1 MNAALLI
8 DASYFI
14 AAFLF
19 IYGLKR
25 MSSPLTA
32 RSGIVVAGAGM
43 VLAVLASFLYTLD
56 VSPAAR
62 PQLTTNL
69 VLAVIALALGLGW
82 AWRSGKK
89 VAMTEMPQ
97 MVALYNGMGGGAA
110 AAIAA
115 IELIGYKTH
124 GSVSLTLAV
133 LGGVIGAVSLSGS
146 LIAWAKLDGRI
157 NSTLRFSG
165 LQAVNGSLLLLLLA
179 LGAYIV
185 WHSGQVAMP
194 VFAVFF
200 ALALLYG
207 VMMTMPIG
215 GADMPVVI
223 SLYNAFTGLAVGFE
237 GYVLNNPALMI
248 AGMVVG
254 SAGSLLTLLMAK
266 AMNRSVANVLFSNFG
281 AATDDTG
288 GEISGSQKPIDAADA
303 GINMHYATKVIIAP
317 GYGLAVA
324 QAQHKLYELVKL
336 LLAGKAFDNFMLMRD
351 SKVLKQLLPQ
361 LDKLL
366 KQEPEGKAFQL
377 ATKALQ
383 NTDQR
388 VEEDKPVTPAFIFAA
403 LLWYPVEQRAE
414 KLLVESGLN
423 EVDALNIAMM
433 EVLDEVQRS
442 IAIPK
447 RFSLTIKDI
456 WFLQSRLSKRAGRRA
471 FKLMEQVKF
480 RGAYDFLQL
489 RAQAEGG
496 ELLELANWW
505 QRFQS
510 DDEAGREIL
519 VQNLGKEGIERR
531 PRRRR
536 PPTKRRPPGP
546 AANG

>member
-8 DASYFI
+8 DSSYFI

-32 RSGIVVAGAGM
+32 RSGIIVAGWGM

-56 VSPAAR
+56 VNEAAK
-62 PQLTTNL
+62 PHLNTNIT
-69 VLAVIALALGLGW
+69 LALIALALGLGW

-124 GSVSLTLAV
+124 GTVSLSLAV
-133 LGGVIGAVSLSGS
+133 LGGLIGAVALSGS

-157 NSTLRFSG
+157 NGTLRFG
-165 LQAVNGSLLLLLLA
+165 ALQLVNGSLLLILLA
-179 LGAYIV
+179 IGGYIIWHGGA
-185 WHSGQVAMP
+185 VAWP
-194 VFAVFF
+194 LFAVFF
-200 ALALLYG
+200 ALALIYG

-281 AATDDTG
+281 AASDEAE
-288 GEISGSQKPIDAADA
+288 GEIAGSQKPIDAGDA
-303 GINMHYATKVIIAP
+303 GINMRYASKVIIAP

-324 QAQHKLYELVKL
+324 QAQHKLFELVKL
-336 LLAGKAFDNFMLMRD
+336 LQDAD
-351 SKVLKQLLPQ
+351 
-361 LDKLL
+361 
-366 KQEPEGKAFQL
+366 
-377 ATKALQ
+377 
-383 NTDQR
+383 
-388 VEEDKPVTPAFIFAA
+388 VEVKFAIHPV
-403 LLWYPVEQRAE
+403 
-414 KLLVESGLN
+414 
-423 EVDALNIAMM
+423 
-433 EVLDEVQRS
+433 
-442 IAIPK
+442 
-447 RFSLTIKDI
+447 
-456 WFLQSRLSKRAGRRA
+456 AGR
-471 FKLMEQVKF
+471 MPGHMNV
-480 RGAYDFLQL
+480 
-489 RAQAEGG
+489 
-496 ELLELANWW
+496 LLA
-505 QRFQS
+505 
-510 DDEAGREIL
+510 EAGVPYDIIFDMEDI
-519 VQNLGKEGIERR
+519 NDEFKEADVAIVIGAND
-531 PRRRR
+531 
-536 PPTKRRPPGP
+536 TVNP
-546 AANG
+546 AARTNKSSPIYGMPVLNVDMAKQVYVVKRGQGKGYSGVENALFYADNTQMVYGDAQKVIVNMIQAIKSLGGGH